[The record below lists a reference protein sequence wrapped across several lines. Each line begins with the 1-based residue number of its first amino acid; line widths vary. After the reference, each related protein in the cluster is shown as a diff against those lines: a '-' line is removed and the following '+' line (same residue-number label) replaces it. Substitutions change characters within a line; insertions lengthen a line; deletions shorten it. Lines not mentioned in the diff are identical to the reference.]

1 VHYGPQYGYG
11 YAFPH
16 PPPPEHPERPDGV
29 SGFPRWPAWYGPAAF
44 GAGLVVA
51 AIIATIAAAASGGSG
66 KLGTTAALVLTGV
79 LDAIFV
85 GIAILFASMTE
96 RPRPGHFGLRRA
108 PFWRTVGW
116 SALGMA
122 SFWIVSG
129 TYSVLVKDHGK
140 QKVLEDLHA
149 RNSELTIVAVA
160 VLVILVAPAA
170 EEFFFRG
177 FFYRALRTRLGVL
190 AAALVDGAL
199 FGGVHY
205 EGPKSALLLPVLAV
219 LGFMFCLIYEKT
231 GTLFATIGLHALN
244 NTIAYGVA
252 TRDWVAAGSV
262 GATMLAICTITPVLL
277 GAHSGARPGRA
288 ARAPA
293 RA

>member
-16 PPPPEHPERPDGV
+16 PPPPDPPERPEGV
-29 SGFPRWPAWYGPAAF
+29 AGDPRWPVWYGPAAF
-44 GAGLVVA
+44 GAGLVVT
-51 AIIATIAAAASGGSG
+51 AIVATIAAAASGGSG
-66 KLGTTAALVLTGV
+66 ELSTTAALALTAV

-96 RPRPGHFGLRRA
+96 RPRPEHFGLRRA
-108 PFWRTVGW
+108 PFWRTIGW
-116 SALGMA
+116 SALGMV
-122 SFWIVSG
+122 SYWVVSG
-129 TYSVLVKDHGK
+129 SYSALVRNENK

-149 RNSELTIVAVA
+149 NRTSATIVAVA
-160 VLVILVAPAA
+160 VLVIVVAPAA

-177 FFYRALRTRLGVL
+177 FFYRALRTRLGVM
-190 AAALVDGAL
+190 AAALIDGVL
-199 FGGVHY
+199 FGVVHY
-205 EGPKSALLLPVLAV
+205 EGSKTALLLPVLAV
-219 LGFMFCLIYEKT
+219 LGVVFCLVYEKT

-244 NTIAYGVA
+244 NTIAFGV
-252 TRDWVAAGSV
+252 TTDRWPVAAGI
-262 GATMLAICTITPVLL
+262 GGTMLAACVVVPLL
-277 GAHSGARPGRA
+277 LSARASART